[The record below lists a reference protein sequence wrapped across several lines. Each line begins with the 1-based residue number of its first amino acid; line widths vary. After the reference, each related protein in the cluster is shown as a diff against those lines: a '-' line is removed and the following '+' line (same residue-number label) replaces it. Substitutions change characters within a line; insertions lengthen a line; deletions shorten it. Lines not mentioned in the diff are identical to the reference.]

1 MTEAPPSTETRNGGL
16 ALAVICIAQLMV
28 VLDATVV
35 NVALPSIRE
44 DLNFSLDNLTWVV
57 TAYSLAFGGL
67 LLFGGRTGD
76 LFGRRRMFMIGIA
89 IFSVASLVGG
99 FANGEAMLIIARAA
113 QGVGGAIAAP
123 TALALLATTFTE
135 PAARARAFG
144 VFAAMAASGG
154 ALGLL
159 LGGVLTD
166 FASWRWAL
174 FINAPIGA
182 IVLLLTPRVLNESQ
196 GSGTRLDLPGA
207 ITVTAGMSTLVYGLT
222 KAADDGWGSTT
233 TLVTLGIAAALLI
246 AFIVIEHNSEH
257 PLMPFRIFANRN
269 RSGAYLIML
278 FLAGALFTTF
288 YFLAQY
294 QQNVHGWS
302 PFRTGLGFL
311 PMPAM
316 IMFMSIVV
324 VRKLI
329 PTIGIR
335 PFLTAGPV
343 LAIAAMISFTQ
354 LTASSSYWPFLGSI
368 LLLGV
373 GMGCSFVPLT
383 MTAVNGVAPHETGLA
398 SALLNTGQQVGG
410 AIGLAVFG
418 TVFAHAAADRAGE
431 LGTRAGTA
439 AGQADAFI
447 AGQQHAFAA
456 AIVVTVLALIASLAL
471 IRVNKVAPPAAPR
484 PRRQPS
490 TESER
495 ALQTDMTRLVAE
507 TFIEASRP
515 LPRLVRRD
523 LREGRAA
530 GPPVVVSP
538 LEHRCS
544 EPLRA
549 LGRGHPEPLD
559 LQTRRA
565 SAQEP
570 RDDGQLHRADDVI
583 CLVPHDGEV
592 LRGVAG
598 DDVEGGFIT

>member
-1 MTEAPPSTETRNGGL
+1 MTEAEAPPSHATRNGGL
-16 ALAVICIAQLMV
+16 ALAVICVAQLMV

-35 NVALPSIRE
+35 NVALPSIRK
-44 DLNFSLDNLTWVV
+44 DLDFSLDNLTWVV

-76 LFGRRRMFMIGIA
+76 LFGRRRMFMIGIS
-89 IFSVASLVGG
+89 IFAAASLVGG
-99 FANGEAMLIIARAA
+99 FATGEAMLIIARAA
-113 QGVGGAIAAP
+113 QGAGGAIAAP

-166 FASWRWAL
+166 YASWRWAL

-182 IVLLLTPRVLNESQ
+182 IVLILTPRVLNESQ
-196 GSGTRLDLPGA
+196 GSGTKLDLPGA

-233 TLVTLGIAAALLI
+233 TVVTLTIAAALLA
-246 AFIVIEHNSEH
+246 AFVLIEHVSSH
-257 PLMPFRIFANRN
+257 PLMPFRIFADRN
-269 RSGAYLIML
+269 RTGAYLIML

-302 PFRTGLGFL
+302 PFKTGVGFL
-311 PMPAM
+311 PMPAT

-324 VRKLI
+324 VRRLVPK
-329 PTIGIR
+329 IGIR
-335 PFLTAGPV
+335 PFLTIGPI
-343 LAIAAMISFTQ
+343 LAIAAMVSFSQ
-354 LTASSSYWPFLGSI
+354 LHASSSYWPFLGSI

-431 LGTRAGTA
+431 LGRSAATA
-439 AGQADAFI
+439 TGQADVFV
-447 AGQQHAFAA
+447 AGQQQAFTA
-456 AIVVTVLALIASLAL
+456 AIVVTALALVASLTL
-471 IRVNKVAPPAAPR
+471 IRVNKVAAPTPAPDAAP
-484 PRRQPS
+484 
-490 TESER
+490 
-495 ALQTDMTRLVAE
+495 A
-507 TFIEASRP
+507 
-515 LPRLVRRD
+515 
-523 LREGRAA
+523 
-530 GPPVVVSP
+530 
-538 LEHRCS
+538 H
-544 EPLRA
+544 
-549 LGRGHPEPLD
+549 
-559 LQTRRA
+559 
-565 SAQEP
+565 
-570 RDDGQLHRADDVI
+570 AD
-583 CLVPHDGEV
+583 
-592 LRGVAG
+592 
-598 DDVEGGFIT
+598 

>member
-1 MTEAPPSTETRNGGL
+1 VTEAPPAPSHATRNGAL
-16 ALAVICIAQLMV
+16 ALAVICVAQLMV

-44 DLNFSLDNLTWVV
+44 DLDFSRENLTWVV

-113 QGVGGAIAAP
+113 QGAGGAIAAP

-166 FASWRWAL
+166 YASWRWAL

-182 IVLLLTPRVLNESQ
+182 IVLFMAPRVLNESQ
-196 GSGTRLDLPGA
+196 GSGTKLDLPGA
-207 ITVTAGMSTLVYGLT
+207 VSVTAGMSTLVYGLT

-233 TLVTLGIAAALLI
+233 VVTLAVAAALLV
-246 AFIVIEHNSEH
+246 AFVIIEHFSEH
-257 PLMPFRIFANRN
+257 PLMPFHIFANRN
-269 RSGAYLIML
+269 RTGAYLIML
-278 FLAGALFTTF
+278 FLAAALFTTF

-294 QQNVHGWS
+294 LQNVHGWS
-302 PFRTGLGFL
+302 PFHTGVGFL
-311 PMPAM
+311 PMPAT

-324 VRKLI
+324 VRRLVPK
-329 PTIGIR
+329 IGIR
-335 PFLTAGPV
+335 PFLTVGPI
-343 LAIAAMISFTQ
+343 LAIAAMVSFSQ
-354 LTASSSYWPFLGSI
+354 LDASSSYWPFLGSI

-383 MTAVNGVAPHETGLA
+383 MTAVNGVEPHETGLA

-418 TVFAHAAADRAGE
+418 TIFAHASSDRASE
-431 LGTRAGTA
+431 LGDRASSA
-439 AGQADAFI
+439 AAQADIFV
-447 AGQQHAFAA
+447 AGQQHAFEA
-456 AIVVTVLALIASLAL
+456 AIVVTALALITSLAL
-471 IRVNKVAPPAAPR
+471 IRVNKVAPPAGAP
-484 PRRQPS
+484 
-490 TESER
+490 
-495 ALQTDMTRLVAE
+495 A
-507 TFIEASRP
+507 
-515 LPRLVRRD
+515 
-523 LREGRAA
+523 
-530 GPPVVVSP
+530 PV
-538 LEHRCS
+538 H
-544 EPLRA
+544 
-549 LGRGHPEPLD
+549 
-559 LQTRRA
+559 
-565 SAQEP
+565 
-570 RDDGQLHRADDVI
+570 AD
-583 CLVPHDGEV
+583 
-592 LRGVAG
+592 
-598 DDVEGGFIT
+598 